1 MPAWSVRLIR
11 GALVYL
17 VAGAMIGAM
26 LLSAAARGVA
36 VPVGPARALHAE
48 LLLFG
53 WLVQFTMGVAYWMM
67 PKHATG
73 PERGPVAP
81 IVAAWLLLNAGVW
94 LAGLGQALL
103 WPDPV
108 VIAGRA
114 AEAGAVLAFA
124 VNLVPRVKAFG
135 AGRSPSP

>member
-11 GALVYL
+11 GALAYL
-17 VAGAMIGAM
+17 VLGAAIGAM
-26 LLSAAARGVA
+26 LLSASARGLA

-53 WLVQFTMGVAYWMM
+53 WLVQFTMGVAYWML
-67 PKHATG
+67 PKHAAG

-81 IVAAWLLLNAGVW
+81 IAAAWLLLNLGVW

-103 WPDPV
+103 WPPV
-108 VIAGRA
+108 VLLLGRS
-114 AEAGAVLAFA
+114 AEAAAILAFG

-135 AGRSPSP
+135 VGRQAS